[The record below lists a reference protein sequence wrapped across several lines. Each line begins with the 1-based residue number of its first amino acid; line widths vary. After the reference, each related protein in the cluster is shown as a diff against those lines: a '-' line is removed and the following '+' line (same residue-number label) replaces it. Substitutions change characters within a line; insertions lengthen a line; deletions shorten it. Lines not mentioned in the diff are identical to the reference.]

1 MASGIS
7 DRVTQFTESVIR
19 EMTRLAYAHGAI
31 NMAQGYPDFAAPDD
45 IKEAAVRSIREDHNQ
60 YSITWGTREMRTA
73 VSEKVAWHN
82 GLIAE
87 PDTGVT
93 LCCGATEAMI
103 AALLAIIN
111 PGDEMIIFEPFYENY
126 GPDAIMSG
134 AVRRYITLR
143 EPDWGFDREE
153 LASLFNNKTK
163 AIIINTPNNPTG
175 KVFTRDEL
183 TFIAELCQKWDV
195 IAVTDEIYEH
205 ILYDGTQH
213 ISIGSLEGMQDR
225 TITISSLSKTF
236 SVTGWRLGYAVACPR
251 LTDALRKAHD
261 FLTVNAPTPLQI
273 AGVYALGLG
282 KEYYVRLAAE
292 YRERRDF
299 MIAALE
305 EAGFRCAIPKGA
317 YYTMADI
324 SGFTAFDNDTAMAQY
339 LVKEIGV
346 ASVPGSSFYRHAEL
360 GRSRLRFAFCKRPET
375 LEEAARRLKK
385 IKIA

>member
-7 DRVTQFTESVIR
+7 DRVNQFTESVIR

-73 VSEKVAWHN
+73 VSQKVAWHN

-87 PDTGVT
+87 PDTGIT

-134 AVRRYITLR
+134 AVRRYITLK
-143 EPDWGFDREE
+143 EPDWSFDREE

-175 KVFTRDEL
+175 KVYTRDEL
-183 TFIAELCQKWDV
+183 SFIADLCQKWDV

-205 ILYDGTQH
+205 ILYDGTEH

-236 SVTGWRLGYAVACPR
+236 AVTGWRLGYAVACPR

-282 KEYYVRLAAE
+282 KEYYAQLAAE

-299 MIAALE
+299 MITALE

-324 SGFTAFDNDTAMAQY
+324 SGFTAFDSDTAMAQY

-346 ASVPGSSFYRHAEL
+346 ASVPGSSFYRHAHL
-360 GRSRLRFAFCKRPET
+360 GQRRLRFAFCKRPET

-385 IKIA
+385 INT